1 MAMGVKKRKRGD
13 EGVEEEGSRRRK
25 KAKRE
30 QDALGRFLS
39 LVEEDTLAGGGT
51 RESIPIACISR

>member
-1 MAMGVKKRKRGD
+1 MPMGIKKRKRGD
-13 EGVEEEGSRRRK
+13 EGVEEEGSGRKK

-30 QDALGRFLS
+30 QDVFGRFLS

-51 RESIPIACISR
+51 RESIPIACISK